1 VAIRNIEKKLR
12 AVLDATPFPVAL
24 VDLQDDQIFFWSSS
38 ALALFGHTA
47 PTASEWYQIAYPDP
61 DYRREVV
68 DRWKPALEIARH
80 QSPRAVNTGE
90 YRIACRDGSE
100 RICELYAAFIA
111 DYLMVTFSDI
121 TERKQ
126 AENTARESE
135 QRFRSVADTAP
146 VMIWMSGP
154 NRLCDYFNQ
163 SWLEF
168 TGRPL
173 ETELGNGWA
182 EGVHP
187 EDLEV
192 CLETYTTS
200 FDRHEPFRME
210 YRLRRHDGE
219 FRWLLDQGVPRFNA
233 DGSFAGYIG
242 SCVDVTEHKL
252 AVQAL
257 SNMSRKLIEAQE
269 QERAYVARELHD
281 DVNQRI
287 ALLAVNL
294 AVMKQELP
302 ASAAELRSR
311 IGEACDDVVQLGSDI
326 QALSHHLHSSKL
338 QYLGLEAAAA
348 SFCKE
353 LSDHHKVEIDFRSE
367 GIPEKLREEVSLCL
381 FRVLQEALQN
391 AAKHSSARQFE
402 VALRRE
408 SNQIHLMVR
417 DQGIGFDTED
427 TINSRGIGLTSMRE
441 RLKLVDGELS
451 IETRPQIGTTIHAR
465 VPVNPKMKSA
475 GA

>member
-1 VAIRNIEKKLR
+1 MPDIEKKLH

-24 VDLQDDQIFFWSSS
+24 VDLEDDRIFFWSSS
-38 ALALFGHTA
+38 ALVLFGYTA

-80 QSPRAVNTGE
+80 HSPRAVNTGE
-90 YRIACRDGSE
+90 YRITCRDGSE
-100 RICELYAAFIA
+100 RICELYAAFIS
-111 DYLMVTFSDI
+111 DYLIVTFSDI

-135 QRFRSVADTAP
+135 QRFRSVANTAP
-146 VMIWMSGP
+146 VMIWMSGLDK
-154 NRLCDYFNQ
+154 LCDYFNQ
-163 SWLEF
+163 PWLDF

-173 ETELGNGWA
+173 ETEVGNGWA

-187 EDLEV
+187 EDLEM
-192 CLETYTTS
+192 CLETYTAS
-200 FDRHEPFRME
+200 FDRREPFQIE

-219 FRWLLDQGVPRFNA
+219 FRWILDRGVPRFNT

-252 AVQAL
+252 AEESL
-257 SNMSRKLIEAQE
+257 SNMSRRLIEAQE
-269 QERAYVARELHD
+269 QERTYVARELHD

-287 ALLAVNL
+287 ALLALNL
-294 AVMKQELP
+294 EILKQELP
-302 ASAAELRSR
+302 ASAVGLNSR
-311 IGEACDDVVQLGSDI
+311 IREACDLVSELGSDI
-326 QALSHHLHSSKL
+326 QALSHRLHSSKL
-338 QYLGLEAAAA
+338 GYLGLEAAAA

-353 LSDHHKVEIDFRSE
+353 LSDHQKVEINFRSE
-367 GIPEKLREEVSLCL
+367 GIPEKLPEEVSLCL

-391 AAKHSSARQFE
+391 AAKHSGARHFE

-417 DQGIGFDTED
+417 DQGLGFDIED
-427 TINSRGIGLTSMRE
+427 TINSLGIGLTSMRE
-441 RLKLVDGELS
+441 RLKLVDGQLS
-451 IETRPQIGTTIHAR
+451 IESRLQLGTTIHAR
-465 VPVNPKMKSA
+465 VPLNPKMKSA
-475 GA
+475 SA